1 LRRLTLDSC
10 FYDPKECQPLQR
22 ISSTLTQ
29 LRWISEPLP
38 DSLPSLTALRSL
50 TIGNPEVDPF
60 HKGYIQDL
68 EAVLPQLAHLTQLI
82 FNPTECLPA
91 TLSALQQL
99 SSLCIVWVEEADPL
113 PAGSWLRSVRRLAA
127 NSGLLAA
134 SLPNLGWAD
143 GLKDLGVFVFKDD
156 DDMVSNL
163 RSIVDW
169 AAQQP
174 HLQRLLI
181 DHRSGE
187 DPADSVPL
195 PPQPGFQHGS
205 GFMYNILFPSDV
217 SDDEDRFATSDDS
230 VDEE

>member
-1 LRRLTLDSC
+1 
-10 FYDPKECQPLQR
+10 
-22 ISSTLTQ
+22 
-29 LRWISEPLP
+29 LP
-38 DSLPSLTALRSL
+38 DSLASLTALRSL
-50 TIGNPEVDPF
+50 TIGDPEVDPIDE
-60 HKGYIQDL
+60 GDTQVL
-68 EAVLPQLAHLTQLI
+68 EAVLPQLVHLTQLI

-99 SSLCIVWVEEADPL
+99 SSLCIVYVEEADPL
-113 PAGSWLRSVRRLAA
+113 PAGGWLRSVRRLAA
-127 NSGLLAA
+127 NSELLAA

-143 GLKDLGVFVFKDD
+143 GLEDLGVFVFEDD

-169 AAQQP
+169 AAQQQ

-187 DPADSVPL
+187 DPAAAVPL

-205 GFMYNILFPSDV
+205 GFMYNMLFPSDV
-217 SDDEDRFATSDDS
+217 SDDEDRFAASDVSDD
-230 VDEE
+230 EE

>member
-1 LRRLTLDSC
+1 MQDPD
-10 FYDPKECQPLQR
+10 FYHLE
-22 ISSTLTQ
+22 
-29 LRWISEPLP
+29 EALP
-38 DSLPSLTALRSL
+38 
-50 TIGNPEVDPF
+50 
-60 HKGYIQDL
+60 H
-68 EAVLPQLAHLTQLI
+68 LAHLTQLI
-82 FNPTECLPA
+82 LKTTERLPA

-99 SSLCIVWVEEADPL
+99 SSLCIVYVEDADPL
-113 PAGSWLRSVRRLAA
+113 PAGGWLRSVRRLAA
-127 NSGLLAA
+127 NSELLAA

-143 GLKDLGVFVFKDD
+143 GLKDLGVFVFEDD

-169 AAQQP
+169 AAQQQ

-187 DPADSVPL
+187 DPAAAVPL

-217 SDDEDRFATSDDS
+217 SDDEDRFAASDVSDD
-230 VDEE
+230 EE